1 MRSSILDARCSFMT
15 VSGESVRRSCSEGT
29 KMSDDPV
36 QHASRTA
43 RGAAELELG
52 DPAVELL
59 RSRLPD
65 IAGLTVTAI
74 IVEVPAYTNALA
86 GPMGPKIAGAVQ
98 LALGGF
104 LRLASSGDP
113 GTPLAPAL
121 EGAYVLGRGEARSG
135 RTMDALLAAYRVG
148 ARVSWRELSRT
159 AVEAGLSADT
169 LARFAELVFAYIDE
183 LSAASVSGHTDELAT
198 TGRVRERYLQDLG
211 QGLLQGEPPE
221 QLTARA
227 DRADWD
233 LPRTLTAV
241 ILPSAHVRSI
251 LGALDPRT
259 LRPESDLT
267 ELIQSNPFGPLGQPV
282 PVGQPGHTGTVGQ
295 PGHTGSVGQPG
306 HTGSVGQPG
315 HTGSVGQ
322 PGQSGPSGQSGRP
335 SDVGERSE
343 ADASELAVLLV
354 PDAEGSSRPVLLRN
368 LRGYQAWVGPPQPW
382 ATVRTSYL
390 RALRARQLGLTADPN
405 TPVDTERHLT
415 TFVVTSDPAALDDLR
430 RQVLA
435 PFASL
440 RPATAD
446 RLTETLREWLLHLG
460 RRDEVA
466 AALHIH
472 PQTVRYRM
480 GQIRDLYG
488 PRLDDPQVVLDLTI
502 ALATPPTPPPEISAV
517 NR

>member
-1 MRSSILDARCSFMT
+1 MVAIEAPL
-15 VSGESVRRSCSEGT
+15 G
-29 KMSDDPV
+29 DPA

-52 DPAVELL
+52 EAAVELL
-59 RSRLPD
+59 RSRLPE

-86 GPMGPKIAGAVQ
+86 GPMGAKIEGAVQ

-121 EGAYVLGRGEARSG
+121 EGAYILGRGEARSG
-135 RTMDALLAAYRVG
+135 RAMDALLAAYRVG

-159 AVEAGLSADT
+159 AVEAGLPADT
-169 LARFAELVFAYIDE
+169 LAKFAELVFAYIDE

-198 TGRVRERYLQDLG
+198 TGRVRERYLQELAL
-211 QGLLQGEPPE
+211 GLLQGDSPE

-227 DRADWD
+227 ERADWEP
-233 LPRTLTAV
+233 PRTLTAV
-241 ILPSAHVRSI
+241 ILPSAQVRSM

-259 LRPESDLT
+259 LRPEVDL
-267 ELIQSNPFGPLGQPV
+267 EDLAGPDD
-282 PVGQPGHTGTVGQ
+282 
-295 PGHTGSVGQPG
+295 
-306 HTGSVGQPG
+306 
-315 HTGSVGQ
+315 
-322 PGQSGPSGQSGRP
+322 SGK
-335 SDVGERSE
+335 D
-343 ADASELAVLLV
+343 DAAEIAVLLV
-354 PDAEGSSRPVLLRN
+354 PDAEGSSRAALLRN
-368 LRGYQAWVGPPQPW
+368 LRGYQAWVGPARPW
-382 ATVRTSYL
+382 TSSRTSYL
-390 RALRARQLGLTADPN
+390 RALRARQLGLTAGPEAASDPN
-405 TPVDTERHLT
+405 APVDTERHLT
-415 TFVVTSDPAALDDLR
+415 TFVVTSDPTALEDLR

-435 PFASL
+435 PLSTL

-502 ALATPPTPPPEISAV
+502 ALATPHLSASD
-517 NR
+517 